1 MFILTRSFPF
11 VGQKKAP
18 VIFPRCE
25 QAFENRGAIP
35 LFHGVDGAVDL
46 RIARHHQVNEEHD
59 ACLAEL
65 LSDGKPLPNIPVDN
79 SMRSYYISAMKLPDF
94 EWDDLK
100 NAQNTEK
107 HGVSF
112 YEAQYAFA
120 DTQRVIIEDLD
131 HGGDE
136 DRFFCF
142 GKVKGGVMTVRFT
155 VRESRIRIIGAG
167 YWRKGK
173 KIYDQENHIH
183 G

>member
-1 MFILTRSFPF
+1 
-11 VGQKKAP
+11 
-18 VIFPRCE
+18 
-25 QAFENRGAIP
+25 
-35 LFHGVDGAVDL
+35 
-46 RIARHHQVNEEHD
+46 
-59 ACLAEL
+59 
-65 LSDGKPLPNIPVDN
+65 
-79 SMRSYYISAMKLPDF
+79 MRSYYIGTMKLPDF
-94 EWDDLK
+94 EWDDFK
-100 NAQNTEK
+100 NSQNRQK

-120 DTQRVIIEDLD
+120 DPQRVIIEDLD

-155 VRESRIRIIGAG
+155 VREGIIRIIGAG

-173 KIYDQENHIH
+173 KIYDKENHIH